1 MGPEEVLGF
10 ATGGD
15 KEERAQD
22 GRGRVDPAVQ
32 DGQDVAG
39 GGVVGPVQGVALEA
53 RRVKRHEIVGVYGR
67 NGSARWE
74 RLLGTVAQGM
84 GTAAQEPGQRRKG

>member
-15 KEERAQD
+15 KEECAQ
-22 GRGRVDPAVQ
+22 GERGRVDPAVQ

-39 GGVVGPVQGVALEA
+39 GGVVGPVQGVVLEA
-53 RRVKRHEIVGVYGR
+53 RRVQRHEIVGVYGG
-67 NGSARWE
+67 NGSAGWE
-74 RLLGTVAQGM
+74 RLLGTVARGI
-84 GTAAQEPGQRRKG
+84 GTAA